1 MNKKSKRLK
10 SVRAAAKQ
18 SRLDKTSVR
27 ALHCILI
34 QSVSFLRF
42 TIDKIM
48 LLTLLELFLIEFR
61 TFTVL
66 VVVVVIVVVE
76 YPQDKVK

>member
-34 QSVSFLRF
+34 QSVSSLRF

-61 TFTVL
+61 NSIDL
-66 VVVVVIVVVE
+66 LILNRL
-76 YPQDKVK
+76 QL